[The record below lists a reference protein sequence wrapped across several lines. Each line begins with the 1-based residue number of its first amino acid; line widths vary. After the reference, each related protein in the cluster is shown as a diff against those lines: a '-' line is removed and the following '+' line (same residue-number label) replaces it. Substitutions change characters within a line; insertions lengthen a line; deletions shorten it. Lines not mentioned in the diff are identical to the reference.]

1 MPRHSF
7 SISYYFVLVV
17 AIMAALTSAQGVSD
31 TGEKDGNAIYDAAK
45 TLSPGNYVFK
55 SATSKQYL
63 SFISEGNLVVP
74 KSSHHPRVWEI
85 RKHEEKNKATKYW
98 TARGQN
104 KAGNEK
110 CISTRWT
117 VGDGQ
122 GGYPD
127 AAVLWQC
134 ETDTK
139 KHDTGGYDPI
149 VTEKQLWLAVPDPKH
164 DGYFKIISASHLFDM
179 IPTCIDSK
187 TISGGT
193 KLTKCK
199 VDTDKKSLLWKITK
213 VD

>member
-17 AIMAALTSAQGVSD
+17 AVMAALTSAQGVSD

-85 RKHEEKNKATKYW
+85 RKHEEKSKATKYW

-110 CISTRWT
+110 CISTRW
-117 VGDGQ
+117 VN
-122 GGYPD
+122 
-127 AAVLWQC
+127 
-134 ETDTK
+134 TD
-139 KHDTGGYDPI
+139 
-149 VTEKQLWLAVPDPKH
+149 Q
-164 DGYFKIISASHLFDM
+164 
-179 IPTCIDSK
+179 K
-187 TISGGT
+187 TISPRLIHMPT
-193 KLTKCK
+193 HTHASYAIYIDCR
-199 VDTDKKSLLWKITK
+199 
-213 VD
+213 